1 MQDHDARI
9 VRGAIA
15 ATALAAPIAIG
26 IAWLV
31 AGPKGALGAGLGMAL
46 AAAFFSVTIV
56 VVAWAGRV
64 SPDLMLPS
72 ALATYTVKLIVLGL
86 VMLWFRDTTAFDR
99 GAFAL
104 AVVGGTVVY
113 LAAELRIAAR
123 SRIPYIS
130 GPDDE
135 R

>member
-15 ATALAAPIAIG
+15 ATALAAPLAIG

-31 AGPKGALGAGLGMAL
+31 AGPKGALGAAIGMAL

-72 ALATYTVKLIVLGL
+72 ALATYTVKLVVLGL
-86 VMLWFRDTTAFDR
+86 ALFWFRDTTAFDR
-99 GAFAL
+99 SAFAL

-113 LAAELRIAAR
+113 LVAELRIAAR
-123 SRIPYIS
+123 TRMPYIS
-130 GPDDE
+130 GPGDE
-135 R
+135 Q

>member
-15 ATALAAPIAIG
+15 ATALAAPLAIG

-31 AGPKGALGAGLGMAL
+31 AGSRAALGAGIGIAL
-46 AAAFFSVTIV
+46 AAALFSITTF

-72 ALATYTVKLIVLGL
+72 ALATYAVKLVALGIA
-86 VMLWFRDTTAFDR
+86 LWALRDTTAFDR
-99 GAFAL
+99 SAFAL
-104 AVVGGTVVY
+104 AVVGGTIVY
-113 LAAELRIAAR
+113 LGAELRIAAR
-123 SRIPYIS
+123 TRIPYIS
-130 GPDDE
+130 GPEDGP
-135 R
+135 

>member
-15 ATALAAPIAIG
+15 ATALAAPLAIG

-31 AGPKGALGAGLGMAL
+31 AGPDAALGAGIGMAL
-46 AAAFFSVTIV
+46 AAAFFSITVV

-72 ALATYTVKLIVLGL
+72 ALATYTVKLVALGIG
-86 VMLWFRDTTAFDR
+86 LWALRDTTAFDR
-99 GAFAL
+99 SAFAL
-104 AVVGGTVVY
+104 AVVGGTIVY
-113 LAAELRIAAR
+113 LGAELRIAAR
-123 SRIPYIS
+123 TRIPYIS
-130 GPDDE
+130 DREDG

>member
-15 ATALAAPIAIG
+15 ATALAAPLAIG

-31 AGPKGALGAGLGMAL
+31 AGPDAALGAGIGMAL
-46 AAAFFSVTIV
+46 AAAFFSITVV

-72 ALATYTVKLIVLGL
+72 ALATYTVKLVALGIG
-86 VMLWFRDTTAFDR
+86 LWALRDTTAFDR
-99 GAFAL
+99 SAFAL
-104 AVVGGTVVY
+104 AVVGGTIVY
-113 LAAELRIAAR
+113 LGAELRIAAR
-123 SRIPYIS
+123 TRIPYIS
-130 GPDDE
+130 DPEDG